1 MRPPTSSDGIPSTSG
16 GRKREPGVSNRIR
29 SVQPE
34 WCLALP
40 IQQQT
45 VLLLAARGPGGIADT
60 HPCSDVQ
67 RAYRASMWN
76 SPRYGRELQWGEV
89 SVADDFMSLSLFSDD
104 HQWGVVVNQF
114 FQRVDDLSHHF
125 LMHLFGGIEILG
137 YKHPD
142 PRFRGRW
149 AKFYQ
154 RAAAAMHMKGETEA
168 EMDAR
173 LSDADQAGQA

>member
-1 MRPPTSSDGIPSTSG
+1 
-16 GRKREPGVSNRIR
+16 VSQLFR

-34 WCLALP
+34 WCLKLP

-45 VLLLAARGPGGIADT
+45 VLLQATRGPDGIAET
-60 HPCSDVQ
+60 HPCMDIQ

-76 SPRYGRELQWGEV
+76 SARYGRQLEWGEV

-125 LMHLFGGIEILG
+125 LRHLFHGAEILG

-142 PRFRGRW
+142 SRFRNRW
-149 AKFYQ
+149 ISFYE
-154 RAAAAMHMKGETEA
+154 RAAMDMHMRPETEA

-173 LSDADQAGQA
+173 LRD

>member
-1 MRPPTSSDGIPSTSG
+1 
-16 GRKREPGVSNRIR
+16 
-29 SVQPE
+29 VQPD
-34 WCLALP
+34 WCLELP
-40 IQQQT
+40 IPQQT
-45 VLLLAARGPGGIADT
+45 VLLLAVRGPGGIADT
-60 HPCSDVQ
+60 HPCNDVQ

-76 SPRYGRELQWGEV
+76 SARYGRQLDWGEV

-125 LMHLFGGIEILG
+125 LMHLFEGVEVLG

-142 PRFRGRW
+142 SRFRARW
-149 AKFYQ
+149 SKFYH
-154 RAAAAMHMKGETEA
+154 RAAKDMHMKGETEA

-173 LSDADQAGQA
+173 LRDWDQAEWV

>member
-1 MRPPTSSDGIPSTSG
+1 MSDGRKDEPS
-16 GRKREPGVSNRIR
+16 VSDRLR

-34 WCLALP
+34 WCLELP

-45 VLLLAARGPGGIADT
+45 ALLLATRGPGGIAET

-76 SPRYGRELQWGEV
+76 SARYGRQLEWGEV

-104 HQWGVVVNQF
+104 RQWGVVVNQF

-125 LMHLFGGIEILG
+125 LMHLIGGIEILG
-137 YKHPD
+137 YKHPE
-142 PRFRGRW
+142 PRFRSRW
-149 AKFYQ
+149 AKFYE
-154 RAAAAMHMKGETEA
+154 RAATEMHMNGETEF

-173 LSDADQAGQA
+173 LRDQDQADWA